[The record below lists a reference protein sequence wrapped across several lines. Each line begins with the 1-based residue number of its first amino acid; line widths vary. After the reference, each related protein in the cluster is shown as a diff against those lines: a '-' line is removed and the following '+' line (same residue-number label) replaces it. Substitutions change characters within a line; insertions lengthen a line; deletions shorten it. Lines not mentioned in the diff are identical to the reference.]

1 MKRVTVILL
10 SFKKADFWSS
20 LKEWLLTRLVWIFT
34 VRKIFKYEKFIIP
47 SGITKPQIMI
57 NKQFVNSPTSLSRGT
72 LTEHC
77 VRPGMCSYSFQP
89 RIGVKAVISA
99 CTQTQATAMIV
110 LFLVNIFRFVG
121 CTTPMYLWMLIAV
134 SVKMD
139 VSRKNTLRKPFN
151 WHITLP
157 KIHSRVTAVII
168 ENGMHKS
175 ATKISVRLKLTMKM
189 WVSVRR
195 SSRRRYTT
203 AITRKF
209 PTIATNMIRH
219 KTVASRIPIHV
230 GSISLPEWDSLA
242 AESLVLLLSMLS
254 SHLST

>member
-20 LKEWLLTRLVWIFT
+20 PNEWLLTRLVWIFT
-34 VRKIFKYEKFIIP
+34 VRNIFKYEKFIIP
-47 SGITKPQIMI
+47 SGITNPQIMI
-57 NKQFVNSPTSLSRGT
+57 NKQFVNSLTSLLRGT
-72 LTEHC
+72 FTEHC

-89 RIGVKAVISA
+89 RIGVKAVKSA
-99 CTQTQATAMIV
+99 CIQTQATAMSV
-110 LFLVNIFRFVG
+110 LFLVNIFRLVG
-121 CTTPMYLWMLIAV
+121 CTTPMYLWTLIAV

-139 VSRKNTLRKPFN
+139 VSKKNTFKKPFN
-151 WHITLP
+151 WHSALL
-157 KIHSRVTAVII
+157 KIHSWVTAVII
-168 ENGMHKS
+168 ENGMHRS
-175 ATKISVRLKLTMKM
+175 ATKISVRLKFTMKM

-209 PTIATNMIRH
+209 PMIATNIIRH
-219 KTVASRIPIHV
+219 KIVASRIPIHD

-242 AESLVLLLSMLS
+242 AGSLVLLLSMLNIR
-254 SHLST
+254 LST